1 MAASITGVECLNS
14 GLPTFT
20 LVLANTF
27 LNKVVLFQNY
37 KKVKLGLY
45 QASFFLYNITVSTIH
60 FILERGTIP
69 NNGVTASF
77 DVNFQF
83 DLNYTKYVY
92 LRPKPQNAI
101 YIFLSPTQVL
111 NFDNQTNTKRRKGI
125 NRGKYRREAISER
138 GRVIL

>member
-1 MAASITGVECLNS
+1 MAASNTGVECSNS

-92 LRPKPQNAI
+92 LRPKP
-101 YIFLSPTQVL
+101 
-111 NFDNQTNTKRRKGI
+111 
-125 NRGKYRREAISER
+125 
-138 GRVIL
+138 